1 MFAFCFIL
9 SNYSVK
15 ALRRK
20 RVMNFHFF
28 GNNEIKLEVM
38 RFFMKMN
45 STLKEL
51 FLKYLTITIATFIFA
66 IGISMFLDPNS
77 LAPGGVSG
85 IAIIL
90 NRFIPLE
97 TGTLILILNVPI
109 MLLGFWKL
117 GWKVMISTAY
127 ATLIASVF
135 TNMLT
140 PFGAATRDPLLAAL
154 GGSLLVATGIG
165 FVFKAGATT
174 GGTDIIIR
182 CIKLKK
188 PHMKT
193 GTLFFLVDFSI
204 VIISAIVF
212 RNLEVAMYAGISV
225 IANTFI
231 LDFVLYG
238 RDEAKV
244 LYIVTEYPEEIALSF
259 IEILDVGVTFLE
271 GRGAYSR
278 QEKLVI
284 MCAMR
289 KLDYPKAEE
298 IIKQIDPNAF
308 LIISS
313 ATEIYGEG
321 YKNLFAEKL

>member
-1 MFAFCFIL
+1 
-9 SNYSVK
+9 
-15 ALRRK
+15 
-20 RVMNFHFF
+20 
-28 GNNEIKLEVM
+28 
-38 RFFMKMN
+38 
-45 STLKEL
+45 
-51 FLKYLTITIATFIFA
+51 
-66 IGISMFLDPNS
+66 
-77 LAPGGVSG
+77 
-85 IAIIL
+85 
-90 NRFIPLE
+90 
-97 TGTLILILNVPI
+97 
-109 MLLGFWKL
+109 
-117 GWKVMISTAY
+117 MISTAY

-244 LYIVTEYPEEIALSF
+244 LYIVTEYPEEIAQ
-259 IEILDVGVTFLE
+259 I
-271 GRGAYSR
+271 GRAH
-278 QEKLVI
+278 V
-284 MCAMR
+284 
-289 KLDYPKAEE
+289 
-298 IIKQIDPNAF
+298 
-308 LIISS
+308 
-313 ATEIYGEG
+313 
-321 YKNLFAEKL
+321 